1 MPEIL
6 LHYIW
11 QHRLWAGFAQQT
23 TDGREVEIISVG
35 QHNRDAGPDFTNVH
49 LRIGGQDW
57 FGNVEL
63 HIHASDWYKH
73 RHQTD
78 KAYDNII
85 LHVVCDADK
94 KVYNSQGKAVVQC
107 ELRYPQNVDYL
118 SQMLQPAMQMDS
130 AFGSIEC
137 SRQLLNDPTL
147 LSEGWRKAL
156 LNKRLECKHQ
166 SIRQLLTIMQQSWA
180 HAFYIT
186 LAHNFGFHTNGIPF
200 ETLALQ
206 TPLSC
211 LQKHRNSLF
220 QITAILLG
228 QSGLLTSDTATDA
241 ESQALLSE
249 YQFLSKKFSLTPMD
263 AKLWKHARLRPQN
276 FPEVRIRQFA
286 QLLYQ
291 SEFLFADLMEETDI
305 SRLQSLLQLRTPPA
319 VAPPRIAPAAPLG
332 SKSVDILLINTVIPY
347 KYAYALAREDTHGA
361 AQALQLLQHIAPEDN
376 TIIRQW
382 KLLGQSIRN
391 AADTQAL
398 IHLFQNYC
406 QPHRCIHCE
415 VGHLVFERP
424 MHFLS

>member
-94 KVYNSQGKAVVQC
+94 KVYNSRGDAIAQC

-118 SQMLQPAMQMDS
+118 SQILQPATQMDS

-137 SRQLLNDPTL
+137 SRQLLSDPTL

-156 LNKRLECKHQ
+156 LNKRLKCKHL
-166 SIRQLLTIMQQSWA
+166 SIKQLLTITQQSWT